1 MIEIEIVNIEKV
13 IIQRVMMVE
22 DKDIKES
29 RLINI
34 QDIMDWTM
42 NQEVELIVVNIII

>member
-1 MIEIEIVNIEKV
+1 VIEIEIVNIEKV

>member
-34 QDIMDWTM
+34 QDIMVWTM

>member
-1 MIEIEIVNIEKV
+1 MIEIVNIERV
-13 IIQRVMMVE
+13 ITQRVTMVE
-22 DKDIKES
+22 DKDIRVS

-34 QDIMDWTM
+34 QDIMVWTM